1 MISYKT
7 PRADLETKKGLFFEI
22 GLVVSLLLVYFAFQ
36 IKTPIRTSN
45 LSFNFS
51 ELNIVEEEVLNTHQ
65 PPPPPPTPPRP
76 QNITL
81 LKVVEDN
88 MEDVQEI
95 SISVEADQSTE
106 IPEYVPAERYAI
118 GEEQEIKEEEIFLV
132 VEEQPEFP
140 GGYAALNRYLHE
152 QIKYPNT
159 AMELNIQGTV
169 YVSFVVEPDG
179 SVTNITLLRGIGA
192 GCDEEALRVVSGMPR
207 WKPGKQRN
215 KAVRVRFNLPVRFVL
230 LSS

>member
-7 PRADLETKKGLFFEI
+7 PRADLEIKKGLFFEI

-65 PPPPPPTPPRP
+65 PPPPTPTPPRP

-106 IPEYVPAERYAI
+106 IPEYVPAERFAFE
-118 GEEQEIKEEEIFLV
+118 EEQEIKEEEIFLV

-140 GGYAALNRYLHE
+140 GGYPALNRYLHE

-179 SVTNITLLRGIGA
+179 SVSNIALLRGIGA
-192 GCDEEALRVVSGMPR
+192 GCDEEAMRVVSAMPR